1 MRLLKFNEDNVK
13 NVKSSLMKASAVGL
27 SVLMF
32 TSFFSAGCQA
42 NRNDDLE
49 QVTEIV
55 EEVTNPSTE
64 YTQEVLDYLDIN
76 LVDVLKE
83 ATKLDTGET
92 YTNLKL
98 TKYNLQ
104 GLTVYETETGDF
116 CVLSGDQRIPLI
128 LTEEGLVQMSS
139 GVVRYDVEGFRTHM
153 DFHVG
158 YAKEEY
164 SESMFNTEALDKENL
179 EHAVLIAN
187 GVAFEDYVGTNRMVK
202 DIEGKY
208 YINLGR
214 FSEYLGFEYADSE
227 TGDVVEESTLED
239 NKLLETV
246 SLSGFDGEVQYS
258 FVKDTNKVVLLT
270 RGIVEDFQ
278 EEIDRQNEI
287 NNWGD
292 GEQEVVGEV
301 FEEETEGSEEVV
313 ESETAEEVSEA
324 VESEEVSEEAVEEE
338 TTEPTAEEIINEFV
352 ENNTVSKYLNVGE
365 EASVYEDGILW
376 IPVEYLQTAFGLNYT
391 VEGKAIT
398 ITDGH
403 LLPKVVLLE
412 CVDSAGLEEVI
423 AARKAEQE
431 RIEAERKRQEEEK
444 RAQMAEAER
453 KAAEKAAAE
462 AEAARRA
469 AEEAAK
475 QQSQGG
481 HHVAEE
487 PVQTSEPKPSEHGPS
502 SGGILNIQSGGL
514 QSGSSAA
521 GSLDLR

>member
-32 TSFFSAGCQA
+32 TSFFSTGCQA
-42 NRNDDLE
+42 NRKNDLE

-239 NKLLETV
+239 NKLLEAV

-270 RGIVEDFQ
+270 KGIVEDFQ

-301 FEEETEGSEEVV
+301 FEEETTEETTEEVSEEVV
-313 ESETAEEVSEA
+313 EETA
-324 VESEEVSEEAVEEE
+324 EEVSEEAVEEE
-338 TTEPTAEEIINEFV
+338 TKEPTAEEIINEFV

-423 AARKAEQE
+423 AERKAEQE

-444 RAQMAEAER
+444 RAQMEAQQRAEAER
-453 KAAEKAAAE
+453 KAREE
-462 AEAARRA
+462 EAARKA

-481 HHVAEE
+481 HHVADG
-487 PVQTSEPKPSEHGPS
+487 PTHQDTSGGGGSGQPS
-502 SGGILNIQSGGL
+502 SAFGGLGFGGLSGISGG
-514 QSGSSAA
+514 GENA
-521 GSLDLR
+521 GSLDIR

>member
-239 NKLLETV
+239 NKLLEAV

-292 GEQEVVGEV
+292 GKQEVVGEV
-301 FEEETEGSEEVV
+301 FEEETEGSEETT
-313 ESETAEEVSEA
+313 EEATEETTEEIT
-324 VESEEVSEEAVEEE
+324 EEAVEEE
-338 TTEPTAEEIINEFV
+338 TEPTAEEIINEFV

-423 AARKAEQE
+423 AERKAEQE

-444 RAQMAEAER
+444 RAQMEAQQRAEAER
-453 KAAEKAAAE
+453 KAAE
-462 AEAARRA
+462 EAARRA
-469 AEEAAK
+469 AEEEAAR

-481 HHVAEE
+481 HQVSDG
-487 PVQTSEPKPSEHGPS
+487 PTPQDTSGGGGSGQPS
-502 SGGILNIQSGGL
+502 SAFGGLGFGGLSGG
-514 QSGSSAA
+514 SSDYN
-521 GSLDLR
+521 GSLDIR